1 MSSTPSPAGQTT
13 VSAPGKVLL
22 TGGYLVLEAPNPGLV
37 AAVSARFYT
46 TILPCTSP
54 SPGGEGYHLVVHSP
68 QFHETREYTVSV
80 SPSSVHV
87 SRLSGGANGYVE
99 MALAHAFA
107 YASSRG
113 MLTPPPPGA
122 MADTLVLVADNGFY
136 SQMDALESRGLPQ
149 SAEGLAALP
158 PFLALDTS
166 RELVKTGLGSSAAL
180 ITSLVGAVLVHYA
193 GLDLA
198 GGNTALETVHFVAQ
212 AAHCA
217 AQGKIGSGFDVSSA
231 TFGSQRYTRFSP
243 EVLNAL
249 AADLDL
255 ASPTEAFDPS
265 PLKSHGPEAMD
276 STVDPWHLPQGMHL
290 ILADTAVGSKTPG
303 MVRKILKWKAD
314 GGDDA
319 AAIWNGLIDANAA
332 VEASL
337 RIVGSHAREFP
348 AASAAAI
355 ATLASHPLGSW
366 EDLATGLNDPRASE
380 WVAHLLRLRGEFET
394 VRSLLRAMST
404 AAGVPVEPPEQTA
417 LLDATLELP
426 GVVFAGVPGA
436 GGFDAVFVVVL
447 GDETRASLE
456 SAWAQTPDI
465 HVCPLILDEDSRG
478 GVLIEPS
485 FDLPSHTLPAS
496 SASKL

>member
-1 MSSTPSPAGQTT
+1 M
-13 VSAPGKVLL
+13 
-22 TGGYLVLEAPNPGLV
+22 LEAPNPGLV

-54 SPGGEGYHLVVHSP
+54 SPGEGYHLVVHSP
-68 QFHETREYTVSV
+68 QFHETREYAVSV
-80 SPSSVHV
+80 SPSSVQL
-87 SRLSGGANGYVE
+87 SRLSGSPNGYVE
-99 MALAHAFA
+99 NALAHAFG

-113 MLTPPPPGA
+113 MLTPPPPGGVV
-122 MADTLVLVADNGFY
+122 DTLVLVADNGFY
-136 SQMDALESRGLPQ
+136 SQMAALESRGLPQ

-158 PFLALDTS
+158 PFLPLDTS
-166 RELVKTGLGSSAAL
+166 RDLVKTGLGSSAAL
-180 ITSLVGAVLVHYA
+180 ITSLVGAILVHYA

-198 GGNTALETVHFVAQ
+198 GGGNEALETVHFVAQ

-249 AADLDL
+249 ASDLGM
-255 ASPTEAFDPS
+255 ASPTEAFDPT
-265 PLKSHGPEAMD
+265 PFKSHGPEGMD

-303 MVRKILKWKAD
+303 MVRKILKWKAE

-319 AAIWNGLIDANAA
+319 AATWNGLIEANAA

-337 RIVGSHAREFP
+337 RVVGSHAREFP
-348 AASAAAI
+348 SASAAAV
-355 ATLASHPLGSW
+355 AKLSSHPLGSW
-366 EDLATGLNDPRASE
+366 EDLVTSLNDPHATE
-380 WVAHLLRLRGEFET
+380 WVAHLVRLRSEFEA
-394 VRSLLRAMST
+394 VRSLLRAMSA

-447 GDETRASLE
+447 GDETRAALE

-485 FDLPSHTLPAS
+485 FDLPSHTLPTS
-496 SASKL
+496 EVSKL